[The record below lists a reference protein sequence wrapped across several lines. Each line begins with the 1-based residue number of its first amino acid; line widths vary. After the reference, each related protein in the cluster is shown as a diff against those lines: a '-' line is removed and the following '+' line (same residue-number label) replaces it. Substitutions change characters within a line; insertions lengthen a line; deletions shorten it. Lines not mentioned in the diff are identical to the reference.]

1 MTSENFE
8 ILHIEDNEGDQFLTK
23 QAFESSSLNPNISGA
38 FSGDEGLDFLYK
50 RNGFENAPTPH
61 IILLDI
67 NMPGINGHE
76 FLAEVKA
83 NEDLRHIPIIMFTS
97 SEAEKDI
104 IKSYQNY
111 ANAYVKKAL
120 DFTGFQECVKA
131 IESFWFTA
139 NVFAEA
145 S

>member
-1 MTSENFE
+1 MATENFE

-23 QAFESSSLNPNISGA
+23 QAFKSSSLNPNISAA

-50 RNGFENAPTPH
+50 RNGFENAPTPD

-76 FLAEVKA
+76 LLKEVKTS
-83 NEDLRHIPIIMFTS
+83 EELRHIPVIMFTS
-97 SEAEKDI
+97 SEAESDI
-104 IKSYQNY
+104 LKSYNSY

-120 DFTGFQECVKA
+120 DFTGFQDCVKA

-139 NVFAEA
+139 NVFAKA